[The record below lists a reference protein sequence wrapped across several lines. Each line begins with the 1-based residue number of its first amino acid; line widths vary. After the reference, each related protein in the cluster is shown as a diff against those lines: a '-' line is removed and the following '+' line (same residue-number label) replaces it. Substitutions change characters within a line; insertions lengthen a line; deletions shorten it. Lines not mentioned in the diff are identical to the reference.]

1 MAAVL
6 KNLGNW
12 GYLSKTGH
20 PESCTGKT
28 WDPRVPGLLGLLG
41 MKGEDGLF
49 FRAVVSFLQ

>member
-20 PESCTGKT
+20 PESCTSKT

-49 FRAVVSFLQ
+49 FWAVVSFLQ